1 MVRKHIFFSG
11 DVQGVG
17 FRYRSFYIAQSLGL
31 AGWVENLWDGR
42 VEMEVQGSEVSIREM
57 LARIQQQRWINVADM
72 EITEIP
78 CEEERGFKIE
88 IKMRGMLL
96 CLSIFPIIQA
106 NFGQR
111 MREMRLFSMA
121 RLRIWP
127 FRRFRKAQSNHW
139 LSQWS

>member
-17 FRYRSFYIAQSLGL
+17 FRYRSFYIAQSLDL

-78 CEEERGFKIE
+78 CEEERGFKI
-88 IKMRGMLL
+88 R
-96 CLSIFPIIQA
+96 
-106 NFGQR
+106 
-111 MREMRLFSMA
+111 
-121 RLRIWP
+121 
-127 FRRFRKAQSNHW
+127 
-139 LSQWS
+139 